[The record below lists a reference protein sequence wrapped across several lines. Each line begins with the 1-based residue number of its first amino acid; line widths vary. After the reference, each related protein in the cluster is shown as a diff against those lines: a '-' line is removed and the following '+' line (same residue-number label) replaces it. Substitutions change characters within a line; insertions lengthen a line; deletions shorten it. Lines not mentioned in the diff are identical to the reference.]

1 MGAAAIA
8 DENPDLV
15 LGGAAMKI
23 SNQSKKS
30 NAGLTIIEILIVVA
44 IIGVVMSIG
53 ATIITG
59 SSVFR
64 RNVDDITNIIGTNLN
79 YTKLLSARDGTEYR
93 LVFAECTDTDDTD
106 PDCIECETAADYDD
120 YVAGD
125 ENLNLIVERGDSNTG
140 STTWCIQNTYSKKL
154 QSPVDL
160 SMTANIAAGPLNI
173 SFSPNGLRSD
183 YRNDTSAETV
193 VIIPAADATVD
204 KCGQVSVN
212 PLGSI
217 TAVQGR
223 WDGTDCIAILDPQ
236 PTPGP

>member
-1 MGAAAIA
+1 MR
-8 DENPDLV
+8 
-15 LGGAAMKI
+15 MSHQK
-23 SNQSKKS
+23 KKS
-30 NAGLTIIEILIVVA
+30 NSGLTLIEILIVVA
-44 IIGVVMSIG
+44 IIGVVMSLG
-53 ATIITG
+53 ATMITG

-64 RNVDDITNIIGTNLN
+64 RNVDDITNMIGTNLN
-79 YTKLLSARDGTEYR
+79 YAKLMSARDGTEYR

-106 PDCIECETAADYDD
+106 PDCIVCETAADYDE

-160 SMTANIAAGPLNI
+160 SMPKLAGPPKNI

-183 YRNDTSAETV
+183 FRTDTDVDEVTIA
-193 VIIPAADATVD
+193 PATDATVD
-204 KCGQVSVN
+204 KCGLVSVST
-212 PLGSI
+212 LGSI
-217 TAVQGR
+217 LAVQGR
-223 WDGTDCIAILDPQ
+223 WDGADCIAILDPQ